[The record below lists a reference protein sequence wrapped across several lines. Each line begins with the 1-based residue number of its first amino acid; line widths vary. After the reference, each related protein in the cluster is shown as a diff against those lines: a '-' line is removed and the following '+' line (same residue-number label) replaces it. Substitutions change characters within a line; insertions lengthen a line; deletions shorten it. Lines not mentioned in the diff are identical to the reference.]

1 MNRQRKD
8 NLFAFLFIFPVF
20 AVYSCFLI
28 APMISSAFYSLNE
41 WNGVADKTFIGWENY
56 KTLMAS
62 SDYWLTFW
70 NTLKLV
76 IVTLVVQ
83 ITMGLLI
90 AYLLYSKTKGLKIF
104 RTIYFLP
111 VVIAPVAIGLMF
123 SLFYNSEIGI
133 FNRLL
138 EAIGLDSWTRN
149 WLSDTR
155 VLLGAVIA
163 PQAWQ
168 YIGMYITIFLA
179 ALQSIP
185 EELVESAQIDGANK
199 RQQFF
204 HIIVPQISYFIEI
217 SMILCVTG
225 ALKSFEHSWIMTNG
239 GPGVRSAYLGV
250 YMYKTAF
257 VNSNFGLGSAI
268 SVTIVILALVFT
280 LVLKAITER
289 VYKD

>member
-1 MNRQRKD
+1 MIKQRKD
-8 NLFAFLFIFPVF
+8 NIFAFFFILPVF
-20 AVYSCFLI
+20 AVYTCFLI
-28 APMISSAFYSLNE
+28 LPMISSAFYSLNE
-41 WNGVADKTFIGWENY
+41 WNGVADKIFIGMGNY
-56 KTLMAS
+56 KTLIAS
-62 SDYWLTFW
+62 SDYWITFW

-76 IVTLVVQ
+76 IVTLAVQ
-83 ITMGLLI
+83 ISLGLLI
-90 AYLLYSKTKGLKIF
+90 AYLLYNKMKGLKIF

-138 EAIGLDSWTRN
+138 EAVGLDSWNKN
-149 WLSDTR
+149 WLSDQG

-168 YIGMYITIFLA
+168 YIGMYITIFIA
-179 ALQSIP
+179 ALQSVP
-185 EELVESAQIDGANK
+185 EELVESAQIDGANN
-199 RQQFF
+199 RQRFF
-204 HIIVPQISYFIEI
+204 HIIVPQMGYFIEI

-225 ALKSFEHSWIMTNG
+225 ALKSFDHSWIMTNG

-257 VNSNFGLGSAI
+257 VNSDFGLGSAI
-268 SVTIVILALVFT
+268 SVTIVSLALIFT
-280 LVLKAITER
+280 LVLKAITGRINKE
-289 VYKD
+289 

>member
-1 MNRQRKD
+1 MIKQRKD
-8 NLFAFLFIFPVF
+8 NIFAFFFILPVF
-20 AVYSCFLI
+20 AVYTCFLI
-28 APMISSAFYSLNE
+28 VPMISSAFYSLNE
-41 WNGVADKTFIGWENY
+41 WNGVADKIFIGMGNY
-56 KTLMAS
+56 KTLIAS
-62 SDYWLTFW
+62 SDYWITFW

-76 IVTLVVQ
+76 IVTLAAQ
-83 ITMGLLI
+83 ISLGLLI
-90 AYLLYSKTKGLKIF
+90 AYLLYNKMKGLKIF

-138 EAIGLDSWTRN
+138 EAVGLDSWNKN
-149 WLSDTR
+149 WLSDQG

-168 YIGMYITIFLA
+168 YIGMYITIFIA
-179 ALQSIP
+179 ALQSVP
-185 EELVESAQIDGANK
+185 EELVESAQIDGANN
-199 RQQFF
+199 RQRFF
-204 HIIVPQISYFIEI
+204 HIIVPQMGYFIEI

-225 ALKSFEHSWIMTNG
+225 ALKSFDHSWIMTNG

-257 VNSNFGLGSAI
+257 VNSDFGLGSAI
-268 SVTIVILALVFT
+268 SVTIVSLALIFT
-280 LVLKAITER
+280 LVLKAITGRINKE
-289 VYKD
+289 